1 MADPYFTILFKL
13 IGRKMKL
20 KLLGQKVGYQHAN
33 AFTCIIIIVGGNE
46 TDEST
51 KMFFIAENELKTEL
65 YKDYIWQ
72 KISDNGK
79 MSLETFLKFR
89 SPAKQ

>member
-1 MADPYFTILFKL
+1 MADLYFTTLFKQ
-13 IGRKMKL
+13 IGQKMKS
-20 KLLGQKVGYQHAN
+20 KLLGQKVGYRNTPTH
-33 AFTCIIIIVGGNE
+33 FSIIHVGGNE

-51 KMFFIAENELKTEL
+51 KMFFIADNELKTEL
-65 YKDYIWQ
+65 YKDYIWE

-89 SPAKQ
+89 SCANQ